1 MIEMSAVNEE
11 NVANAVM
18 MEMIRL
24 DDGLTL
30 ATVEECH
37 DSSSGPILATVMV
50 VLAD

>member
-1 MIEMSAVNEE
+1 MSAVNEE

-30 ATVEECH
+30 ARVEECH
-37 DSSSGPILATVMV
+37 GWSSEPILATVV
-50 VLAD
+50 AVLAD